1 MFEVLTGKCG
11 KNECCVF
18 TRNATIWRLIVVLGG
33 YGVGKVVK
41 VLSYKSV
48 GRRSDPRRCHKYF
61 LLAQIPS
68 ERTMALGSTPTVIE
82 TSTRST
88 SWG

>member
-11 KNECCVF
+11 KNECCVC
-18 TRNATIWRLIVVLGG
+18 TSNATIWRLVVVLGV
-33 YGVGKVVK
+33 YVVGKVVK

-48 GRRSDPRRCHKYF
+48 GRLSDPRWCHRYF

-68 ERTMALGSTPTVIE
+68 ECTMALGSTPTLID

>member
-1 MFEVLTGKCG
+1 
-11 KNECCVF
+11 
-18 TRNATIWRLIVVLGG
+18 
-33 YGVGKVVK
+33 
-41 VLSYKSV
+41 
-48 GRRSDPRRCHKYF
+48 
-61 LLAQIPS
+61 LAQIPS

>member
-11 KNECCVF
+11 KNGCCVC
-18 TRNATIWRLIVVLGG
+18 TRNTTIWRLVVVLGG
-33 YGVGKVVK
+33 YVVGKVVK

-48 GRRSDPRRCHKYF
+48 GRWSDPGWCHRYF

-68 ERTMALGSTPTVIE
+68 ELTMALGSTPTLIE
-82 TSTRST
+82 TSTRNT